1 MIAKLLRA
9 AHLRMLY
16 RFASLARRRY
26 ARLCETV
33 LDQPVLLLSFDCDN
47 VEDIDALD
55 RIAEFLGE
63 MKIVAT
69 FAVPGEIIQSA
80 RGQFARLSELGHE
93 FMSHGY
99 RSHSEIQSG
108 RYTSTLFY
116 HKLSDAEIA
125 EDIHGGNEI
134 IAELTG
140 RKPTG
145 FRIPHFGHSSAPAE
159 LARVYDVLISGD
171 LKYSSSTL
179 PRCGILNGP
188 IYRTEEGLWEL
199 PVSGM
204 YTNPFSVLDTYSF
217 GFNQKIVRTPA
228 EFLENVTGLLDAF
241 SRRPVCL
248 NLYCDPSQAVQM
260 DEWFQAIRRIVQSG
274 YRTMR
279 FDEFVV
285 QYADK
290 HPRRP

>member
-16 RFASLARRRY
+16 RFAPLARHRY
-26 ARLCETV
+26 ARLCATM

-47 VEDIDALD
+47 FEDIDALD

-63 MKIVAT
+63 MNIVAT

-80 RGQFARLSELGHE
+80 WRQFARLSELGHE

-99 RSHSEIQSG
+99 RRHSEIQSG
-108 RYTSTLFY
+108 QYTSTLFY

-125 EDIHGGNEI
+125 EDIHGGNEVI
-134 IAELTG
+134 SELTG
-140 RKPTG
+140 RKPAG

-159 LARVYDVLISGD
+159 LARVYDVLISAD

-188 IYRTEEGLWEL
+188 IYLTEEGLWEL

-204 YTNPFSVLDTYSF
+204 YSNPFSVLDTYSF
-217 GFNQKIVRTPA
+217 GFSHKTARTAA
-228 EFLENVTGLLDAF
+228 EFLGNVTGLLDAF
-241 SRRPVCL
+241 SGRPVCL
-248 NLYCDPSQAVQM
+248 NLYCDPSQAVRM
-260 DEWFQAIRRIVQSG
+260 DEWFQAMRRIVQSG
-274 YRTMR
+274 YRAMR
-279 FDEFVV
+279 FDEFVS

-290 HPRRP
+290 QRVRP